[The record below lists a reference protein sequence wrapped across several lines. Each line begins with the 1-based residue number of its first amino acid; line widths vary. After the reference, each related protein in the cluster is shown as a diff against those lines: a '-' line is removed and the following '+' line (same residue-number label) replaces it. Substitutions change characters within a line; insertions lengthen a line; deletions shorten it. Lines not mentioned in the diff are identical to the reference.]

1 MSATE
6 PTSATSEDAAP
17 ASRPAIDPVISA
29 RGLGKRYGHKPAL
42 TNVDLAIPPGRIVG
56 LIGPNGAGKTTLL
69 NALLGLT
76 RHDGELSVLGRDPSR
91 QRDALMREVCFIAD
105 VATLPGW
112 LRVGQAIDLVGGLHP
127 AFDRARCERLL
138 ARSEL
143 PTRKRVGQLS
153 KGMIVQLHLA
163 LIMAIDARLLVLD
176 EPTLGLDL
184 LFRRQ
189 FYDNLL
195 GDYFDEQRTIVIT
208 THQVEEVEHILT
220 DVIFLRQGQKILD
233 SPMARL
239 GERYIELR
247 TAPDTLDAAR
257 ALGPIGERR
266 LLDAHGLIF
275 DLERDI
281 SADRLAPLGE
291 LHTPALA
298 DLFTACMTAGE
309 AI

>member
-1 MSATE
+1 MSATDRTSIDHSNADLM
-6 PTSATSEDAAP
+6 PTSSAKA
-17 ASRPAIDPVISA
+17 VISA
-29 RGLGKRYGHKPAL
+29 RGLGKRYTRQVAL
-42 TNVDLAIPPGRIVG
+42 QGVDLDIPAGRIVG

-76 RHDGELSVLGRDPSR
+76 RHDGELAVLGRDPVH

-112 LRVGQAIDLVGGLHP
+112 LKVGQAIELVAGLHP

-138 ARSEL
+138 TRSEL
-143 PTRKRVGQLS
+143 ALNKRVRQLS

-189 FYDNLL
+189 FYQNLL
-195 GDYFDEQRTIVIT
+195 GDYFDEQRTILIT

-220 DVIFLRQGQKILD
+220 DVIFLRNGRKILD
-233 SPMARL
+233 SPMQQL
-239 GERYIELR
+239 GERFVELR
-247 TAPDTLDAAR
+247 VGSDTLDNAR
-257 ALGPIGERR
+257 ALEPIGERR

-275 DLERDI
+275 DLEQNASI
-281 SADRLAPLGE
+281 EQLQLLGE

-298 DLFTACMTAGE
+298 DLFTACMTGDAT
-309 AI
+309 